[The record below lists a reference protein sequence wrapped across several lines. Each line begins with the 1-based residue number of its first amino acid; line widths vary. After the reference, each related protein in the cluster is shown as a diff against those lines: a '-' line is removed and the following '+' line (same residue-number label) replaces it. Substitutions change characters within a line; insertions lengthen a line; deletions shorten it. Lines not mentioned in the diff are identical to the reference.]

1 MSSTSSPTGLRHR
14 RNQVALAEAASSASL
29 EEPPSRPP
37 LQQLP
42 SPPAAS
48 GRRKV
53 ITVHS
58 AVEKLDVP
66 TRPFIN
72 LDGSSSPPPSSPT
85 SPPSPSTPSPI
96 PSSPTSPPS
105 PTTPSPIPSSP
116 TSPPSPTTG
125 EKVNFRKNCKQ
136 LSYLISGRR
145 HSSLD
150 QFCLYHNLLKQGEGE
165 EPEREQWG
173 SSIEFLI
180 SCISMSV
187 GLGNVWRSFLTINI
201 NSLT

>member
-29 EEPPSRPP
+29 EEPPSPPP

-66 TRPFIN
+66 TLPFIN

-85 SPPSPSTPSPI
+85 SPPSP
-96 PSSPTSPPS
+96 
-105 PTTPSPIPSSP
+105 TTPSPIPSSP
-116 TSPPSPTTG
+116 TALPSPTTG
-125 EKVNFRKNCKQ
+125 EKVNLRKNSKQ

-165 EPEREQWG
+165 EREREQWG
-173 SSIEFLI
+173 SSIEFLF

-187 GLGNVWRSFLTINI
+187 GLGNIWRSFLTINI